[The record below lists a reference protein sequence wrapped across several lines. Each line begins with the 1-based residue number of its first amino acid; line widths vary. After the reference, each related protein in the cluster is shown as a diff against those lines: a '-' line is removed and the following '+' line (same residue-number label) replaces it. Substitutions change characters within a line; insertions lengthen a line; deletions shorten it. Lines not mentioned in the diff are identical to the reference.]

1 MAANPIHNYFENN
14 TIKENDKYG
23 FTRFTRSNALRSQL
37 FSTEKN
43 TLIGIRSV
51 NIPSRRD
58 TYRKQLNNPGPLAQ
72 AARKG
77 IDIYRQNN
85 QILQKGG
92 GQFQSSVKLYQQA
105 GPKILRQ
112 SYSFIG
118 SSNQPG
124 SLDVFVNSINTNINR
139 AINEYRRNAITGR
152 SSSNLLK
159 RGADLYLRTGQ
170 NLINT
175 SYLFTRNLKN
185 SSNNTTQRTNITTL
199 MNQGITQ
206 YQPNNAS
213 TKRND
218 GPLTRGTGL
227 YLKTGFKRLQE
238 PELLQ
243 NL

>member
-14 TIKENDKYG
+14 AITENDKYG
-23 FTRFTRSNALRSQL
+23 FTQFTRSNAPRSQL
-37 FSTEKN
+37 FSTGEN
-43 TLIGIRSV
+43 TLTGIRSV

-58 TYRKQLNNPGPLAQ
+58 TYRMQLNNPGPLTQ

-85 QILQKGG
+85 QILQRGG

-105 GPKILRQ
+105 GPKIVRQ
-112 SYSFIG
+112 SYSFVG

-139 AINEYRRNAITGR
+139 AINEYRRNAISGR
-152 SSSNLLK
+152 NSSNLLK

-175 SYLFTRNLKN
+175 SYLFTRNLKI
-185 SSNNTTQRTNITTL
+185 SSRNTQRTNITTL

-206 YQPNNAS
+206 YQSGNAS

-218 GPLTRGTGL
+218 SPLTHGTGL

-238 PELLQ
+238 PILLQ